1 MLKRNEINT
10 KTKTKISLTG
20 TILSALCLLN
30 NSIRHTTIVNAKA
43 NHRIAPVSINLH
55 NRQQA
60 KTKQDIKVSHWS
72 NQILANGFE
81 NNFASDQ
88 QVSLNTERVPIKHD
102 IKIKYVDT
110 SNNKVVKTDIV
121 SAASNSTIKYQAK
134 MTSILKALS
143 GYQVNYGKTNLP
155 LTSEHNI
162 KLPAINKPATYTVAL
177 DHKMITI
184 KPGNKNPVT
193 NETEKLAQTITQ
205 TVKYRGTGKDFATN
219 VQKLHF
225 TRNAKIDL
233 VTGKATYLAWQ
244 EKRQSFKDVVPP
256 KINGY
261 EPDIKIIQGSTV
273 TANSKDITKVVT
285 YTKKSAPN
293 YQIAI
298 DYVDNNGKKLKT
310 DLVKGKPNTTIAY
323 QKRLQEVT
331 KGIANNGYVINQ
343 DKTNLPLDENN
354 DIKLP
359 SNISGNMSYQVVL
372 KHKIV
377 SFNYRENN
385 PFTGEKDDNLIKPIK
400 QVIHYTGTDEQLAD
414 NVQKLSFTRNA
425 QVDMVTGEVTY
436 LDWNESK
443 LTFKDVTPPKVVEH
457 EPNTKLIKGATVTPD
472 DFDVNK
478 TVMYHSTEEVVYAGV
493 NATSDKRGIIISGL
507 LAVAAVFVSYI
518 GIHHRRKHN

>member
-1 MLKRNEINT
+1 MSKHNEI
-10 KTKTKISLTG
+10 KTRTKISLTG
-20 TILSALCLLN
+20 TILSILCLIN
-30 NSIRHTTIVNAKA
+30 NGVRHTTMVNAKA
-43 NHRIAPVSINLH
+43 NHRITPASINLH
-55 NRQQA
+55 NQHQA
-60 KTKQDIKVSHWS
+60 ETKQNIKVSHWS
-72 NQILANGFE
+72 NQILANSFE
-81 NNFASDQ
+81 NDFASDQ
-88 QVSLNTERVPIKHD
+88 QAVLHPEKLPIKHD
-102 IKIKYVDT
+102 IKIKYVDRA
-110 SNNKVVKTDIV
+110 NNKVVKTDIV
-121 SAASNSTIKYQAK
+121 SATSNSTIKYQAK
-134 MTSILKALS
+134 MTSILKTLS

-162 KLPAINKPATYTVAL
+162 KLPAINKPVTYTVAL

-184 KPGNKNPVT
+184 KSGHKNPVT
-193 NETEKLAQTITQ
+193 NETEKLAKTITQ
-205 TVKYRGTGKDFATN
+205 TVKYRGLNKDFATN

-233 VTGKATYLAWQ
+233 VTGKATYLDWQ
-244 EKRQSFKDVVPP
+244 EKRQAFKDVVSP

-261 EPDIKIIQGSTV
+261 EPDIKIVQGDVVS
-273 TANSKDITKVVT
+273 ANSKDITKVVT

-293 YQIAI
+293 YQITI

-310 DLVKGKPNTTIAY
+310 DIVRGKPDTTIAY
-323 QKRLQEVT
+323 QKRLQEVI

-377 SFNYRENN
+377 NFNYRENN
-385 PFTGEKDDNLIKPIK
+385 PFTGKKDNNLIKPIK

-425 QVDMVTGEVTY
+425 QVDMVTGKVTY
-436 LDWNESK
+436 LDWNEPK
-443 LTFKDVTPPKVVEH
+443 LAFQDVVPPKVKNY

-478 TVMYHSTEEVVYAGV
+478 TVMYHSTEKVVYAGV
-493 NATSDKRGIIISGL
+493 NATSNKRGIIISVL
-507 LAVAAVFVSYI
+507 LAVVAMFVSYI

>member
-1 MLKRNEINT
+1 MSKHSGI

-20 TILSALCLLN
+20 TILSILCLIN
-30 NSIRHTTIVNAKA
+30 NGARHTTMVNAKA
-43 NHRIAPVSINLH
+43 NHRITPASTNLH
-55 NRQQA
+55 KQQQA
-60 KTKQDIKVSHWS
+60 ETKQNIKVSHWS
-72 NQILANGFE
+72 SQMLANGFE
-81 NNFASDQ
+81 NNFVSDQ
-88 QVSLNTERVPIKHD
+88 QAVLHPEKLPIKYD
-102 IKIKYVDT
+102 IKIKYVDAT
-110 SNNKVVKTDIV
+110 NNKVVKTDIV
-121 SAASNSTIKYQAK
+121 PAVSNSTIKYQAK
-134 MTSILKALS
+134 MTSILKTLS
-143 GYQVNYGKTNLP
+143 GYQVNYDKTNLP

-162 KLPAINKPATYTVAL
+162 KLPVINKPATYTVAL

-184 KPGNKNPVT
+184 KSGQKNPVT
-193 NETEKLAQTITQ
+193 NETEKLAKTITQ
-205 TVKYRGTGKDFATN
+205 TVKYLGINKDFATN

-233 VTGKATYLAWQ
+233 VTGKATYLDWQ

-261 EPDIKIIQGSTV
+261 EPDLKIVQGNVV

-285 YTKKSAPN
+285 YTKKSVPD
-293 YQIAI
+293 YQIVI
-298 DYVDNNGKKLKT
+298 DYVDGNGKKLKT
-310 DLVKGKPNTTIAY
+310 DIVKGKPDTTIAY
-323 QKRLQEVT
+323 QKHLQEVI
-331 KGIANNGYVINQ
+331 KSIANNGYVINQ

-359 SNISGNMSYQVVL
+359 NSVNSNVSYQVVL

-377 SFNYRENN
+377 NFNYRENN
-385 PFTGEKDDNLIKPIK
+385 PFTDEKDDNLIKPIK

-425 QVDMVTGEVTY
+425 QVDMVTGKVTY
-436 LDWNESK
+436 LDWNKLK
-443 LTFKDVTPPKVVEH
+443 LTFQDVIPPKINNH

-507 LAVAAVFVSYI
+507 LAVAAMFVSYI

>member
-1 MLKRNEINT
+1 MSKRNGIDT
-10 KTKTKISLTG
+10 KIKISLTG

-30 NSIRHTTIVNAKA
+30 NGIRHTTIVNAQA
-43 NHRIAPVSINLH
+43 NHKIAPVPVNLH
-55 NRQQA
+55 TQQQA
-60 KTKQDIKVSHWS
+60 ETKQNIKVSHWS
-72 NQILANGFE
+72 SQILTNNFE
-81 NNFASDQ
+81 NDFTSDQ
-88 QVSLNTERVPIKHD
+88 QAVLHSEKLPIKHD

-110 SNNKVVKTDIV
+110 TNNKVVKTDIV
-121 SAASNSTIKYQAK
+121 SAAANGTIKYQAK
-134 MTSILKALS
+134 MTSILNALS

-177 DHKMITI
+177 DHKTTTI
-184 KPGNKNPVT
+184 KPGHKNPVT
-193 NETEKLAQTITQ
+193 NETEKLAKTITQ
-205 TVKYRGTGKDFATN
+205 TVKYRGAGKDFATN
-219 VQKLHF
+219 EQKLHF

-233 VTGKATYLAWQ
+233 VTGKATYLDWQ
-244 EKRQSFKDVVPP
+244 EKKHFFKDVVSP

-261 EPDIKIIQGSTV
+261 EPDIEVVQGSTV
-273 TANSKDITKVVT
+273 TANSKDVTKIVT
-285 YTKKSAPN
+285 YTKKSTPN
-293 YQIAI
+293 YQITI
-298 DYVDNNGKKLKT
+298 DYVDGNGKKLKT
-310 DLVKGKPNTTIAY
+310 DLVKGKPDTTIAY
-323 QKRLQEVT
+323 QKRLQEVI
-331 KGIANNGYVINQ
+331 KGIANNGYEINQ

-359 SNISGNMSYQVVL
+359 NSVNSNVSYQVVL

-377 SFNYRENN
+377 GFNYRENN

-400 QVIHYTGTDEQLAD
+400 QVVHYTGTDEQLAD

-425 QVDMVTGEVTY
+425 QVDMVTGKVTY

-443 LTFKDVTPPKVVEH
+443 LTFQDVIPPKVIEH

-507 LAVAAVFVSYI
+507 LAVAAMFVSYI

>member
-1 MLKRNEINT
+1 MSKHSGI

-20 TILSALCLLN
+20 TILSILCLIN
-30 NSIRHTTIVNAKA
+30 NSVRHTTMINAKV
-43 NHRIAPVSINLH
+43 NHKIAPASINLH
-55 NRQQA
+55 KQQQA
-60 KTKQDIKVSHWS
+60 ETKQNTKVSHWS
-72 NQILANGFE
+72 NQMLANGFE
-81 NNFASDQ
+81 HNFASDQ
-88 QVSLNTERVPIKHD
+88 QAVLHSEKLPIKHD
-102 IKIKYVDT
+102 IKIKYVDAT
-110 SNNKVVKTDIV
+110 NNKVVKTDIA
-121 SAASNSTIKYQAK
+121 SATSNSTIKYQAK

-162 KLPAINKPATYTVAL
+162 KLPVINKPATYTVAL

-184 KPGNKNPVT
+184 KPGQKNPVT
-193 NETEKLAQTITQ
+193 NETEKLAKTITQ
-205 TVKYRGTGKDFATN
+205 TVKYRGVNKDFATN

-233 VTGKATYLAWQ
+233 VTGKATYLDWQ

-261 EPDIKIIQGSTV
+261 KPDLKIVQGSTV

-285 YTKKSAPN
+285 YTKKSTPN
-293 YQIAI
+293 YQITI

-310 DLVKGKPNTTIAY
+310 DLVKGKPDTTIAY
-323 QKRLQEVT
+323 QKHLQEVI
-331 KGIANNGYVINQ
+331 KSIANNGYVINQ

-359 SNISGNMSYQVVL
+359 NNISGNMSYQVVL

-377 SFNYRENN
+377 NFNYRENN

-425 QVDMVTGEVTY
+425 QVDMVTGKVTY
-436 LDWNESK
+436 LDWNEPK
-443 LTFKDVTPPKVVEH
+443 LAFQDVIPPKVVVH

-507 LAVAAVFVSYI
+507 LAVAAMFVSYI
-518 GIHHRRKHN
+518 GVHHRRKHN

>member
-1 MLKRNEINT
+1 MLKRSGTNT
-10 KTKTKISLTG
+10 KAKTKISLTG
-20 TILSALCLLN
+20 AILSALCLLN
-30 NSIRHTTIVNAKA
+30 NGIRHTTIVNAKA
-43 NHRIAPVSINLH
+43 NHRITPASINLH
-55 NRQQA
+55 KQQA
-60 KTKQDIKVSHWS
+60 KKQDIKVSHWS

-88 QVSLNTERVPIKHD
+88 QAALHTEKLQIKHD
-102 IKIKYVDT
+102 IKIKYVDVT
-110 SNNKVVKTDIV
+110 NNKVVKTDIV

-134 MTSILKALS
+134 MTSILKTLS
-143 GYQVNYGKTNLP
+143 GYQINYGKTSLP
-155 LTSEHNI
+155 LTSAHNI
-162 KLPAINKPATYTVAL
+162 KLPAINKPVTYTVAL
-177 DHKMITI
+177 DHKTTTI
-184 KPGNKNPVT
+184 KPWHKNPVT
-193 NETEKLAQTITQ
+193 NETEELAKTITQ
-205 TVKYRGTGKDFATN
+205 TVKYRGAGKDFATN

-233 VTGKATYLAWQ
+233 VTGKATYLDWQ
-244 EKRQSFKDVVPP
+244 EKKQFKDVVSP

-261 EPDIKIIQGSTV
+261 EPDTEVVQGNTV
-273 TANSKDITKVVT
+273 TANSKDVTKIVT

-293 YQIAI
+293 YQITI
-298 DYVDNNGKKLKT
+298 DYVDGNGKKLKT
-310 DLVKGKPNTTIAY
+310 DLVKGKPDTTIAY
-323 QKRLQEVT
+323 QKRLQEVI
-331 KGIANNGYVINQ
+331 KGIANNGYEINQ

-359 SNISGNMSYQVVL
+359 SSVNSNVSYQVVL

-400 QVIHYTGTDEQLAD
+400 QVVHYTGTDEQLAD
-414 NVQKLSFTRNA
+414 NVQKLSFMRNA
-425 QVDMVTGEVTY
+425 QVDMVTGKVTY
-436 LDWNESK
+436 LDWNEPK
-443 LTFKDVTPPKVVEH
+443 LTFQDVIPPKINNH

-478 TVMYHSTEEVVYAGV
+478 TVMYHSTEKVVYAGV

-507 LAVAAVFVSYI
+507 LAVAAMFVSYI

>member
-1 MLKRNEINT
+1 MSKRNGIDT
-10 KTKTKISLTG
+10 KIKISLTG

-30 NSIRHTTIVNAKA
+30 NGIKYTTIVNAHA
-43 NHRIAPVSINLH
+43 NHKIMPVPVNLH
-55 NRQQA
+55 TQQQA
-60 KTKQDIKVSHWS
+60 ETKQNIKVSHWS
-72 NQILANGFE
+72 SQILTNNFE
-81 NNFASDQ
+81 NDFTSNQ
-88 QVSLNTERVPIKHD
+88 QTALNTERVPVKHD

-110 SNNKVVKTDIV
+110 TNNKVVKTDIV

-143 GYQVNYGKTNLP
+143 SYQINYGKTNLP

-162 KLPAINKPATYTVAL
+162 KLPAINKPITYTVAL
-177 DHKMITI
+177 DHKMTTI
-184 KPGNKNPVT
+184 KPGYKNPVT
-193 NETEKLAQTITQ
+193 NETERLAKTITQ
-205 TVKYRGTGKDFATN
+205 TVKYRGANKGFATN

-233 VTGKATYLAWQ
+233 VTGKATYLDWQ

-261 EPDIKIIQGSTV
+261 EPDLKIVQGSTV

-285 YTKKSAPN
+285 YTKKSVPD
-293 YQIAI
+293 YQITI
-298 DYVDNNGKKLKT
+298 DYVDGNGKKLKT
-310 DLVKGKPNTTIAY
+310 DLVKGKPDTTIAY
-323 QKRLQEVT
+323 QKRLQEVI
-331 KGIANNGYVINQ
+331 KGIANNGYEINQ

-359 SNISGNMSYQVVL
+359 NSVNSNVSYQVVL

-377 SFNYRENN
+377 GFNYRENN

-400 QVIHYTGTDEQLAD
+400 QVVHYTGTDEQLAD

-425 QVDMVTGEVTY
+425 QVDMVTGKVTY

-443 LTFKDVTPPKVVEH
+443 LTFQDVIPPRINNH

-507 LAVAAVFVSYI
+507 LAIAAMFVSYI